1 MFTKCKSKDIVKG
14 RKLTKESILKMKS
27 TCMAKYGST
36 SYLTSSEFLNKRKQK
51 LGVSYPFQNKTILEK
66 YNKSIKEKYDV
77 DNVAKSIKIKNKI
90 KSTCIERYGVD
101 SYSKTN
107 EFKNKLKEHKDEAN
121 LKRNNTK
128 KINNSFNTSKQEDKI
143 YDVLCSQFSLD
154 DIIREY
160 KSIEYPFNCDFYIKS
175 LNLYIECNFH
185 WTHGGHAYDSENL
198 EDLAI
203 IEKWKS
209 KQSKY
214 YNNAITTWTVRDVRK
229 RNIAKKNNINYIEF
243 FDFNKAK
250 ESCQNIKFQQL
261 SGKLN
266 I

>member
-1 MFTKCKSKDIVKG
+1 M
-14 RKLTKESILKMKS
+14 
-27 TCMAKYGST
+27 
-36 SYLTSSEFLNKRKQK
+36 
-51 LGVSYPFQNKTILEK
+51 
-66 YNKSIKEKYDV
+66 
-77 DNVAKSIKIKNKI
+77 AKSIKIKNKI

-143 YDVLCSQFSLD
+143 YDILLSQFSLD
-154 DIIREY
+154 DVIREY
-160 KSIEYPFNCDFYIKS
+160 KSTEYPFNCDFYIKS

-198 EDLAI
+198 EDLTT

-214 YNNAITTWTVRDVRK
+214 YNNAITTWTVRDVIK
-229 RNIAKKNNINYIEF
+229 RNIAKKNKLNYIEF
-243 FDFNKAK
+243 FNFNKAK

>member
-1 MFTKCKSKDIVKG
+1 M
-14 RKLTKESILKMKS
+14 L
-27 TCMAKYGST
+27 
-36 SYLTSSEFLNKRKQK
+36 
-51 LGVSYPFQNKTILEK
+51 
-66 YNKSIKEKYDV
+66 
-77 DNVAKSIKIKNKI
+77 
-90 KSTCIERYGVD
+90 
-101 SYSKTN
+101 
-107 EFKNKLKEHKDEAN
+107 
-121 LKRNNTK
+121 
-128 KINNSFNTSKQEDKI
+128 
-143 YDVLCSQFSLD
+143 SQFSLD
-154 DIIREY
+154 DVIREY
-160 KSIEYPFNCDFYIKS
+160 KSAEYPFNCDFYIKN

-229 RNIAKKNNINYIEF
+229 RNIAKKNKLNYIEF

>member
-1 MFTKCKSKDIVKG
+1 M
-14 RKLTKESILKMKS
+14 L
-27 TCMAKYGST
+27 
-36 SYLTSSEFLNKRKQK
+36 
-51 LGVSYPFQNKTILEK
+51 
-66 YNKSIKEKYDV
+66 
-77 DNVAKSIKIKNKI
+77 
-90 KSTCIERYGVD
+90 
-101 SYSKTN
+101 
-107 EFKNKLKEHKDEAN
+107 
-121 LKRNNTK
+121 
-128 KINNSFNTSKQEDKI
+128 
-143 YDVLCSQFSLD
+143 SQFSLD

-160 KSIEYPFNCDFYIKS
+160 KSIEYPYNCDFYIKS

-185 WTHGGHAYDSENL
+185 WTHGGHSYDSENL
-198 EDLAI
+198 EDLEI

-209 KQSKY
+209 KKSKY

-229 RNIAKKNNINYIEF
+229 RNIAKKNNLNYIEF